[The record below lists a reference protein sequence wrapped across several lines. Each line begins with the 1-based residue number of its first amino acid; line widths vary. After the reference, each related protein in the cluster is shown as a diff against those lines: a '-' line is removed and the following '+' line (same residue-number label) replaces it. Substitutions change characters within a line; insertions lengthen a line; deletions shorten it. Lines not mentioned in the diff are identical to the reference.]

1 VNRIFVKSAVPV
13 KIYYMQNNGN
23 SLLSYLGKGNNNGNS
38 NSNNN
43 GNNQSGRKVSQ
54 NLNWFD
60 TIIWIIYLIIM
71 NVLRSK
77 KHVEYFGVFF
87 EGFNFKLFWIPT

>member
-54 NLNWFD
+54 NLN
-60 TIIWIIYLIIM
+60 
-71 NVLRSK
+71 
-77 KHVEYFGVFF
+77 
-87 EGFNFKLFWIPT
+87 

>member
-1 VNRIFVKSAVPV
+1 MNRIFVKSAVPV

-23 SLLSYLGKGNNNGNS
+23 NLLSYLRKGNNNGNS

-54 NLNWFD
+54 NLN
-60 TIIWIIYLIIM
+60 
-71 NVLRSK
+71 
-77 KHVEYFGVFF
+77 
-87 EGFNFKLFWIPT
+87 

>member
-1 VNRIFVKSAVPV
+1 MNRIFVKSAVPV

-23 SLLSYLGKGNNNGNS
+23 NLMSYLGKGNNKS
-38 NSNNN
+38 NSNNTNN

-54 NLNWFD
+54 HLNWFD
-60 TIIWIIYLIIM
+60 RIIWIIYLIV

-77 KHVEYFGVFF
+77 KHVEYFSVFF
-87 EGFNFKLFWIPT
+87 EWFNFKLFWIPA